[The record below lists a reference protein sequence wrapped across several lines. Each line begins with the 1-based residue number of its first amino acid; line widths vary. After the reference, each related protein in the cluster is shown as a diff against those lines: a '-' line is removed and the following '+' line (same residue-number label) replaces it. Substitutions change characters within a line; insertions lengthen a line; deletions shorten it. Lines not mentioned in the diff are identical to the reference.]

1 MPRFSAFGGR
11 APCCTEL
18 NKVPSTIRLGN
29 MATTPDPSRN
39 ITHLSNQVRAAEVKL
54 AEARDARD
62 QEIRNQIIQN
72 GRTMYA
78 MGKLAGITPS
88 GIRKIMDK

>member
-1 MPRFSAFGGR
+1 M
-11 APCCTEL
+11 
-18 NKVPSTIRLGN
+18 V
-29 MATTPDPSRN
+29 TTPDLSRN
-39 ITHLSNQVRAAEVKL
+39 IAHLSNQVRAAEVKL
-54 AEARDARD
+54 AEAREARD
-62 QEIRNQIIQN
+62 QEIRKQIIQD